1 MNKPNRGS
9 GDDGTTSTIAN
20 ERVKKFSY
28 EIELYGALDS
38 AIAMAG
44 AMNRPDIQEHLH
56 KTFAMFK
63 KKEGGRK

>member
-1 MNKPNRGS
+1 MKPNRGS

-20 ERVKKFSY
+20 ERVKKYSY

-44 AMNRPDIQEHLH
+44 AMNRPDIQQHLH
-56 KTFAMFK
+56 KTFEMIK
-63 KKEGGRK
+63 KKGGKGK

>member
-1 MNKPNRGS
+1 MKPNRGS

-56 KTFAMFK
+56 KTFAMMK
-63 KKEGGRK
+63 KKEGGEK